1 MLKLALALSAVAS
14 AHDFSVCQG
23 ATDHLGVDSVSL
35 TPDPPVAGGNL
46 AATFAGKTDSSTSF
60 SAGTATLKVSAFG
73 IVIATVQFDMCKDM
87 GVTCPIKA
95 SDVWTG
101 SLTYAIP
108 SAAPSGVSATAEADM
123 VDGDGNKLSC
133 ITMQAQIGKPSGG
146 LLRSSGAT
154 RLSVAEIEF
163 LFEQWRIQHGHVH
176 TFNTPEKYAKGL
188 STFAA
193 NLERI
198 MDHNAGDH
206 SYTMG
211 MNEFGHLTWEEFRAR
226 FNLGTPMPENAFPA
240 GDKLHTGEGM
250 VAPSS
255 VDWTTKGAVTP
266 VKNQGQCG
274 SCWAFSTTG
283 SLEGEFFLKN
293 GNLQS
298 FSEQQLVSCDDNG
311 DQGCNGGLMDNAFG
325 WIKENG
331 GLCSESSYPYT
342 AQTGTCKSGCTN
354 VPNSAP
360 STHTDVAKNEQAL
373 MTAVAQQPA
382 SIAIE
387 ADQSGFQ
394 FYSGGVFTGN
404 CGTNLDHGVLAVG
417 YGTESGSDY
426 WKVKNSWGATWG
438 DQGYIM
444 LQRGKSQNGGQCG
457 ILLSAS
463 YPTL

>member
-1 MLKLALALSAVAS
+1 MKFVLSTMIIAAA
-14 AHDFSVCQG
+14 AHYGDPFAGGCESDEMKAQITGVQG
-23 ATDHLGVDSVSL
+23 AACV
-35 TPDPPVAGGNL
+35 PPC
-46 AATFAGKTDSSTSF
+46 
-60 SAGTATLKVSAFG
+60 TATGSCPTDIPA
-73 IVIATVQFDMCKDM
+73 
-87 GVTCPIKA
+87 GVTAKPQCALQTSTGGKYCALICSPSTLKFMLRAGDSQCGQNASCKA
-95 SDVWTG
+95 
-101 SLTYAIP
+101 I
-108 SAAPSGVSATAEADM
+108 SGVGICTYDGTTASEEMTFVSKFDQYIK
-123 VDGDGNKLSC
+123 D
-133 ITMQAQIGKPSGG
+133 
-146 LLRSSGAT
+146 
-154 RLSVAEIEF
+154 F
-163 LFEQWRIQHGHVH
+163 GHVH
-176 TFNTPEKYAKGL
+176 TFNTPEKYAKGEK
-188 STFAA
+188 TFLD
-193 NLERI
+193 NLKRI
-198 MDHNAGDH
+198 EEHNAAGH
-206 SYTMG
+206 SWTMA
-211 MNEFGHLTWEEFRAR
+211 MNEFGHLTWEEFRTH
-226 FNLGTPMPENAFPA
+226 FNLGTPMPKNAFPA

-342 AQTGTCKSGCTN
+342 AQTGTCRSGCTN

-373 MTAVAQQPA
+373 MTAVTQQPV

-444 LQRGKSQNGGQCG
+444 LQRGKQQNGGQCG